1 MRPLAGIRV
10 LDMSRVLSG
19 PFAGRILSDLG
30 ADVVKVE
37 PPEGDISRLWGV
49 NRAGLA
55 GFYTQQNV
63 GKRNVCIDLRAEG
76 GPETVKR
83 LAAQAQVLV
92 ENFRPGVM
100 ARHGLSFAELA
111 EVNPALVMLS
121 ISGFGQEGPES
132 QRAAYAAVLH
142 GEAGWMDR
150 TAYANQQPL
159 TEPHLA
165 VADTTASMHGAIGV
179 LAALRVAEQTGH
191 GQHVDI
197 AMLEAFLATD
207 EASQAGLDGGQ
218 HRAQGGLVWEGT
230 DGPVLTAGDFR
241 HIWRRLSETHGIA
254 DPSPPG
260 ADIPTK
266 RACRTD
272 AINAFLSS
280 FATRAQMLA
289 ALDAANL
296 AWGDIRTTAEAHQ
309 SPTALHRGSSV
320 EIDARD
326 GGTRRVTQ
334 TPYRFT
340 GVAAET
346 SAVSGVT
353 PAALAPHLGEHNG
366 EVLAEWLGAGRAE
379 VDALRR
385 AGVLIEDASAADERA
400 HGQR

>member
-1 MRPLAGIRV
+1 MRPLAGVRV
-10 LDMSRVLSG
+10 VDMSRVLSG

-76 GPETVKR
+76 GSEMVKR
-83 LAAQAQVLV
+83 LVSQAHVLI

-100 ARHGLSFAELA
+100 ARHGLSFAELC

-121 ISGFGQEGPES
+121 ISGFGQEGPDS

-142 GEAGWMDR
+142 GESGWMAR
-150 TAYANQQPL
+150 TAAIHQQPIQ
-159 TEPHLA
+159 EPYLA
-165 VADTTASMHGAIGV
+165 VADTYASLHGSIGV
-179 LAALRVAEQTGH
+179 LAALRVAETTGN
-191 GQHVDI
+191 GQHLDI
-197 AMLEAFLATD
+197 AMLETFLATD
-207 EASQAGLDGGQ
+207 EGSQAGLDGVHYQ
-218 HRAQGGLVWEGT
+218 SQGGLVWEGV
-230 DGPVLTAGDFR
+230 DGPILTAGDFR
-241 HIWRRLSETHGIA
+241 WVWRQLSETHGLA
-254 DPSPPG
+254 DPSPQD

-266 RACRTD
+266 RAHRTD

-280 FATRAQMLA
+280 FETREEMLD

-296 AWGDIRTTAEAHQ
+296 AWGDIRTTAEAHV
-309 SPTALHRGSSV
+309 SPTATHRGSSV

-334 TPYRFT
+334 TPYRFAGAT
-340 GVAAET
+340 AESAAI
-346 SAVSGVT
+346 SGVT
-353 PAALAPHLGEHNG
+353 SASLAPYRGEHNG
-366 EVLAEWLGAGRAE
+366 EVLSEWLEASRGE
-379 VDALRR
+379 IEALRR
-385 AGVLIEDASAADERA
+385 SGVLVEDMHAADVRTDT
-400 HGQR
+400 HR

>member
-1 MRPLAGIRV
+1 MQPLDGIRV
-10 LDMSRVLSG
+10 VDMSRVLSG
-19 PFAGRILSDLG
+19 PFAGRILCDLG

-49 NRAGLA
+49 SRAGLA

-83 LAAQAQVLV
+83 LAAQAHVLI

-100 ARHGLSFAELA
+100 ARHGLSFADLA
-111 EVNPALVMLS
+111 EANPALVMLS
-121 ISGFGQEGPES
+121 ISGFGQDGPES

-150 TAYANQQPL
+150 TAFANQQPIM
-159 TEPHLA
+159 EPHLA
-165 VADTTASMHGAIGV
+165 VADTNASMHGAIGV
-179 LAALRVAEQTGH
+179 LAALRVAEATGH

-207 EASQAGLDGGQ
+207 EASQAGLDGIR
-218 HRAQGGLVWEGT
+218 HRAQGGLVWEAT

-241 HIWRRLSETHGIA
+241 HIWRRLSDTHGIA
-254 DPSPPG
+254 DPSPPD

-280 FATRAQMLA
+280 FETRAQMLA

-340 GVAAET
+340 GASAAT
-346 SAVSGVT
+346 SAASGVT
-353 PAALAPHLGEHNG
+353 PDGLAPFRGEHN
-366 EVLAEWLGAGRAE
+366 EDVLAEWLGAGRSE
-379 VDALRR
+379 IEALRQ
-385 AGVLIEDASAADERA
+385 AGVLVEDAYA
-400 HGQR
+400 GQARSEPT

>member
-10 LDMSRVLSG
+10 VDMSRVLSG

-37 PPEGDISRLWGV
+37 PPDGDISRLWGV

-63 GKRNVCIDLRAEG
+63 GKRNVCIDLRVEG

-83 LAAQAQVLV
+83 LAAEAHVLI

-150 TAYANQQPL
+150 TAYANQQPI

-207 EASQAGLDGGQ
+207 EASQAGLDGGK

-241 HIWRRLSETHGIA
+241 HIWRRLSDTHQIA
-254 DPSPPG
+254 DPSPPD

-280 FATRAQMLA
+280 FATRAEMIA

-340 GVAAET
+340 GASAGT
-346 SAVSGVT
+346 SADSGVT
-353 PAALAPHLGEHNG
+353 HAALAPYLGEHNG
-366 EVLAEWLGAGRAE
+366 EVLAEWLGDGPSD
-379 VDALRR
+379 VDALRQ
-385 AGVLIEDASAADERA
+385 AGVLIEDASAADGRTHER
-400 HGQR
+400 R

>member
-1 MRPLAGIRV
+1 MRPLAGVRV
-10 LDMSRVLSG
+10 VDMSRVLSG

-76 GPETVKR
+76 GPEMVKR
-83 LAAQAQVLV
+83 LVSAAHVLI

-100 ARHGLSFAELA
+100 ARHGLSFAELC
-111 EVNPALVMLS
+111 EINPALVMLS
-121 ISGFGQEGPES
+121 ISGFGQDGPDA

-142 GEAGWMDR
+142 GESGWMAR
-150 TAYANQQPL
+150 AAAIHQQPL
-159 TEPHLA
+159 QEPYLA
-165 VADTTASMHGAIGV
+165 AADTYASLHGAIGI
-179 LAALRVAEQTGH
+179 LAALRVAESTGN
-191 GQHVDI
+191 GQHIDI
-197 AMLEAFLATD
+197 AMLESFLATD
-207 EASQAGLDGGQ
+207 EGSQAGLDGVHYQ
-218 HRAQGGLVWEGT
+218 SQGGLVWDGV

-241 HIWRRLSETHGIA
+241 WIWRQLSETHGLA
-254 DPSPPG
+254 DPSPPE

-266 RACRTD
+266 RAHRTD

-280 FATRAQMLA
+280 FETRADMLA

-296 AWGDIRTTAEAHQ
+296 AWGDIRTTAEAHA
-309 SPTALHRGSSV
+309 SPTAVHRGSSV

-334 TPYRFT
+334 TPYRFA
-340 GVAAET
+340 GASADFA
-346 SAVSGVT
+346 AVSGVT
-353 PAALAPHLGEHNG
+353 SESLASHRGEHNG
-366 EVLAEWLGAGRAE
+366 EVLAEWLGSGGAE
-379 VDALRR
+379 VDALRD
-385 AGVLIEDASAADERA
+385 AGVLIEDQFAAEGRA
-400 HGQR
+400 HRHS

>member
-1 MRPLAGIRV
+1 MRPLAGVRV
-10 LDMSRVLSG
+10 VDMSRVLSG

-76 GPETVKR
+76 GPEMVKR
-83 LAAQAQVLV
+83 LVAEAQVLI

-100 ARHGLSFAELA
+100 ARHGLSFAELSKL
-111 EVNPALVMLS
+111 NPALVMLS

-142 GEAGWMDR
+142 GESGWMAR
-150 TAYANQQPL
+150 TAAIHQQPIQ
-159 TEPHLA
+159 EPHLA
-165 VADTTASMHGAIGV
+165 VADTNASLHGSIGI

-197 AMLEAFLATD
+197 AMLDTFLATD
-207 EASQAGLDGGQ
+207 EGSQAGLDGI
-218 HRAQGGLVWEGT
+218 AYTSQGGLVWDGV

-241 HIWRRLSETHGIA
+241 WIWRQLSKTHGLE
-254 DPSPPG
+254 DPSPCD

-272 AINAFLSS
+272 AINKFLSS
-280 FATRAQMLA
+280 FETRAQMLA
-289 ALDAANL
+289 ALDEANL
-296 AWGDIRTTAEAHQ
+296 AWGDIRTTAEAHR

-334 TPYRFT
+334 TPYRFA
-340 GVAAET
+340 GAAAQS
-346 SAVSGVT
+346 SATSGVS
-353 PAALAPHLGEHNG
+353 PDAVAPHLGEHNA
-366 EVLAEWLGAGRAE
+366 EVLTQWLGATGAE
-379 VDALRR
+379 VDALRA
-385 AGVLIEDASAADERA
+385 AGVLVEDAFAADTRTP
-400 HGQR
+400 